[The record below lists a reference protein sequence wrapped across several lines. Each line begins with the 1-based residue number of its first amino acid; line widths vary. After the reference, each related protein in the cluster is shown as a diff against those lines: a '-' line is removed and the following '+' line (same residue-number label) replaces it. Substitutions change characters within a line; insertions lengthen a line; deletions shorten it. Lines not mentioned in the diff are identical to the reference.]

1 MLGLFAL
8 LAVNSI
14 YLVSVSVA
22 GWWSG
27 KSFENLT
34 YLYMFLLHLVLGTLI
49 VTPVIIF
56 GVAHMRAAR
65 GPYVGNKFSVCVA
78 NSLVCFNEMV

>member
-1 MLGLFAL
+1 MPAVSPRLNKVLAVVLGLFAL
-8 LAVNSI
+8 LAVNSV

-34 YLYMFLLHLVLGTLI
+34 YLYMFPLHLVLGTLI
-49 VTPVIIF
+49 D
-56 GVAHMRAAR
+56 R
-65 GPYVGNKFSVCVA
+65 KSVV
-78 NSLVCFNEMV
+78 